1 MISSE
6 IMPFGLSGQKKAG
19 KTMSFFK
26 GFFRKKEKQQE
37 NLTAKQKIFRD
48 FGDYLFIFIGFML
61 AFALLFRLVSVEGTS
76 MNQTLLDGDRLLLVS
91 RVLYRTPKQG
101 DIIVA
106 SKDSFRDGERI
117 IKRVIATEGQTVDI
131 DFENRIVYVDG
142 VVLQESYAY
151 FADSDNGPMIQEGM
165 QFPLVVEEGC
175 VFVMGDNRNDS
186 TDSRDIRI
194 GLIDQREILGRAIL
208 LLIPGTNRNTVT
220 ADYRRI
226 GVLN

>member
-1 MISSE
+1 
-6 IMPFGLSGQKKAG
+6 
-19 KTMSFFK
+19 
-26 GFFRKKEKQQE
+26 
-37 NLTAKQKIFRD
+37 
-48 FGDYLFIFIGFML
+48 
-61 AFALLFRLVSVEGTS
+61 

-142 VVLQESYAY
+142 VALQESYAY

-165 QFPLVVEEGC
+165 KFPLVVEEGC

-208 LLIPGTNRNTVT
+208 LLIPGTNRNTVA